1 MMSFILMDR
10 RAVKDNGGG
19 IGLNVVLKTQ
29 KKDTQAY
36 EAEQEYRAYSYI
48 IQPECACIYPRA
60 EALMDGTVQ
69 STKLHMSNQ
78 LD

>member
-10 RAVKDNGGG
+10 RAVKDNGRG
-19 IGLNVVLKTQ
+19 IGLNVVLNTE

-48 IQPECACIYPRA
+48 MLI
-60 EALMDGTVQ
+60 THVT
-69 STKLHMSNQ
+69 TKMCMYLP
-78 LD
+78 